1 MDKPIE
7 LKPAAK
13 VIKNSSP
20 PVKEEEVMTEK
31 TVEQTNLNVNIQ
43 PQSSSD
49 MYPNFY
55 GSHMGHT
62 QGAHEVGCKAC
73 EFQRLQMQSMAAY

>member
-20 PVKEEEVMTEK
+20 PVKEDEEMTEK
-31 TVEQTNLNVNIQ
+31 TVEQNNLNVNIQ
-43 PQSSSD
+43 P
-49 MYPNFY
+49 
-55 GSHMGHT
+55 
-62 QGAHEVGCKAC
+62 
-73 EFQRLQMQSMAAY
+73 